1 MQMIRTHFLPA
12 PVHDHGVT
20 RVSVVD
26 EKTHVCEHESRK
38 PPRDRA
44 DDVVVG
50 GDVVAEYSA
59 DAASG
64 ARARG
69 GQQQEFRGVTGIW
82 TLSPGQ
88 ILYQLFFHLAY
99 MSL

>member
-1 MQMIRTHFLPA
+1 
-12 PVHDHGVT
+12 
-20 RVSVVD
+20 
-26 EKTHVCEHESRK
+26 
-38 PPRDRA
+38 
-44 DDVVVG
+44 
-50 GDVVAEYSA
+50 VVAEYSA